1 MDWSDGDTT
10 PRRPAHR
17 PHTQHSTHPPTTRP
31 PGEPGDRVQFSEFVA
46 ANVRLAALRG
56 GAPLSTRAVAQYVRG
71 ELATAL
77 RNRPYQTN
85 LLVAGW
91 DDAKL
96 ESGIE
101 GGPSL
106 YWLDYLATCHP
117 MNVAG
122 TGYGSYFVLAMLDA
136 LWRPDLTLDEAVAL
150 MERGIDEVVK
160 RLVVAPPA
168 YIIKVV
174 DAAGVRTVKT
184 VRPGT
189 VSAAGGGGGVAAPA
203 VGTVQA

>member
-1 MDWSDGDTT
+1 M
-10 PRRPAHR
+10 
-17 PHTQHSTHPPTTRP
+17 
-31 PGEPGDRVQFSEFVA
+31 
-46 ANVRLAALRG
+46 RLAELRAG
-56 GAPLSTRAVAQYVRG
+56 TPLSTRAAAHYVRG

-77 RNRPYQTN
+77 RQRPYQTN

-91 DDAKL
+91 DEAKP
-96 ESGIE
+96 EAGIE

-117 MNVAG
+117 MNVCG
-122 TGYGSYFVLAMLDA
+122 TGYGSYFVLSMLDA
-136 LWRPDLTLDEAVAL
+136 LWRPDLTLDEAVGL
-150 MERGIDEVVK
+150 MEKGIDEVVK

-168 YIIKVV
+168 YVIKVV

-189 VSAAGGGGGVAAPA
+189 VSAAGGGVPAQAAA
-203 VGTVQA
+203 AVQA